1 MFLFTFTND
10 QPACRIAAATVMGT
24 AKEQGANAAGAPPG
38 AMNR

>member
-1 MFLFTFTND
+1 MFLFTFTNN
-10 QPACRIAAATVMGT
+10 QPASRIAVVSAVGG